1 MQMRTRPCSRLPP
14 AVNSWKSI
22 FSAPLF
28 PSLGGLSGPTH
39 LTEDQQPLLFF
50 LIGGQG
56 GELLQL
62 QRRGWCGDV
71 QVVLEGLEDG
81 AGWEARFILPITDD
95 TWGDT
100 EGMRLLSL
108 CPQSS
113 LQVRKRKQRGYRI
126 CLRSLSFPA
135 RVRVCVSECMRV
147 CMCVCT
153 CMYSCTCVYVCVLM
167 YVHAC
172 VCVHVYMY
180 MCVHACVM

>member
-28 PSLGGLSGPTH
+28 PSLAGLSGPTH

-95 TWGDT
+95 TWGGT

-113 LQVRKRKQRGYRI
+113 LQVRKRKHREVTESARGHSAFA
-126 CLRSLSFPA
+126 CT
-135 RVRVCVSECMRV
+135 RVCVCMRV
-147 CMCVCT
+147 C
-153 CMYSCTCVYVCVLM
+153 VYVHM
-167 YVHAC
+167 
-172 VCVHVYMY
+172 HVRTRGQAFWS
-180 MCVHACVM
+180 HT